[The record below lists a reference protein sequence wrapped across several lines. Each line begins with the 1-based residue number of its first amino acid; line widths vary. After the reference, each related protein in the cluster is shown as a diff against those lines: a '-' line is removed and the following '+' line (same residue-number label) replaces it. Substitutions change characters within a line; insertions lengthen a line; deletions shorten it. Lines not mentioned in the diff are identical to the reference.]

1 MLNAHFYQKT
11 LFLTQI
17 SKRSTPT
24 DLHHP
29 DLHLAQFFS
38 LESLKT
44 SSAYAKTSL
53 GLKMEKFLQTNL
65 LYLPLCI
72 PTAFVPL
79 CFAAMFT
86 LFKII
91 QYLRQNKNWLLL
103 SLQLNSLQTCKP
115 CCRHHTLA
123 QLSHQSHYYYNEDWV
138 QFFFWV
144 TVFVSLNPHIDLC
157 CILCV
162 FVLITIMFKVCVF

>member
-1 MLNAHFYQKT
+1 MLNAHFYLKT

-53 GLKMEKFLQTNL
+53 GPKMEKFLQTIGNGNDL
-65 LYLPLCI
+65 KHK
-72 PTAFVPL
+72 
-79 CFAAMFT
+79 T
-86 LFKII
+86 LKTD
-91 QYLRQNKNWLLL
+91 K
-103 SLQLNSLQTCKP
+103 
-115 CCRHHTLA
+115 
-123 QLSHQSHYYYNEDWV
+123 
-138 QFFFWV
+138 
-144 TVFVSLNPHIDLC
+144 
-157 CILCV
+157 
-162 FVLITIMFKVCVF
+162 

>member
-1 MLNAHFYQKT
+1 MHIFTKKT

-53 GLKMEKFLQTNL
+53 GPKMEKFLQT
-65 LYLPLCI
+65 I
-72 PTAFVPL
+72 IGEQVI
-79 CFAAMFT
+79 T
-86 LFKII
+86 L
-91 QYLRQNKNWLLL
+91 
-103 SLQLNSLQTCKP
+103 
-115 CCRHHTLA
+115 
-123 QLSHQSHYYYNEDWV
+123 E
-138 QFFFWV
+138 
-144 TVFVSLNPHIDLC
+144 
-157 CILCV
+157 
-162 FVLITIMFKVCVF
+162 

>member
-53 GLKMEKFLQTNL
+53 GPKMEKFLQTIRN
-65 LYLPLCI
+65 I
-72 PTAFVPL
+72 S
-79 CFAAMFT
+79 
-86 LFKII
+86 ID
-91 QYLRQNKNWLLL
+91 
-103 SLQLNSLQTCKP
+103 CK
-115 CCRHHTLA
+115 LMK
-123 QLSHQSHYYYNEDWV
+123 
-138 QFFFWV
+138 F
-144 TVFVSLNPHIDLC
+144 
-157 CILCV
+157 
-162 FVLITIMFKVCVF
+162 

>member
-1 MLNAHFYQKT
+1 MLNAHFYLKT

-53 GLKMEKFLQTNL
+53 GPKMEKFLQT
-65 LYLPLCI
+65 
-72 PTAFVPL
+72 
-79 CFAAMFT
+79 
-86 LFKII
+86 
-91 QYLRQNKNWLLL
+91 
-103 SLQLNSLQTCKP
+103 
-115 CCRHHTLA
+115 
-123 QLSHQSHYYYNEDWV
+123 
-138 QFFFWV
+138 
-144 TVFVSLNPHIDLC
+144 
-157 CILCV
+157 
-162 FVLITIMFKVCVF
+162 ITGEFKVGALWKI